1 MAQLLASRY
10 EVGPL
15 LGTGGMAR
23 VVRGRDTR
31 LDRPVAIKL
40 VPADAIDPAGR
51 ERFGREARSSA
62 GFDHPNAV
70 TAFDAGESD
79 GYLFLVMELVDGSS
93 LAELLAQRGPLPFDE
108 IVRIEDGMLAAL
120 GAAHAAGI
128 VHRDVK
134 PGNVLLDVHG
144 RVKLAD
150 FGIAR
155 RLDDLTSDLT
165 GVGRFIGT
173 PKYLAPEQIAGDPA
187 TPASDLYA
195 AGVVL
200 YEMVAGTP
208 PFDGP
213 SPMELAWAHHHAPV
227 PEVRVARP
235 DVPPALA
242 ATIATAMAKD
252 PSHRFATADAMR
264 RALTSP
270 PAPTMAGAATALLA
284 APVLP
289 PTVVGPASSP
299 PPPGALRSDPRQ
311 SSPRRRW
318 GWLVALAVLLAAA
331 AAAIVL
337 GRNDDSPDP
346 PPSST
351 VATAVPA
358 ADTAT
363 ETSTPI
369 TSPSETS
376 PPVTTAAPQ
385 TTPAPTDPPATDPPE
400 TDPPATE
407 PPVTDPPSPELP
419 NDLDE
424 LLGVPSDLYGPRTDD
439 LLDELVEVGGDP
451 ERARQLLERANEW
464 IQDGELEPGLL
475 PVLDQLF
482 GPLAAQA
489 GNNGQGGGDGGGN
502 GGDDGGDDGGGGD
515 D

>member
-93 LAELLAQRGPLPFDE
+93 LAELLATRGPLPFDE
-108 IVRIEDGMLAAL
+108 VVRIEDGMLAAL

-134 PGNVLLDVHG
+134 PGNVLLDGHG

-187 TPASDLYA
+187 TPATDLYA

-200 YEMVAGTP
+200 YEMVAGAP

-227 PEVRVARP
+227 PDVRVARP

-242 ATIATAMAKD
+242 ATISTAMAKD
-252 PSHRFATADAMR
+252 PVQRFATADAMR
-264 RALTSP
+264 RARIRP
-270 PAPTMAGAATALLA
+270 PAPATPAAATALLA

-299 PPPGALRSDPRQ
+299 PPPPAAPRSDPGP
-311 SSPRRRW
+311 SPARRRW
-318 GWLVALAVLLAAA
+318 GWILALAVLLAVA

-337 GRNDDSPDP
+337 GRDDDPTDPTSPP
-346 PPSST
+346 T
-351 VATAVPA
+351 TATAVTA
-358 ADTAT
+358 GTTAT
-363 ETSTPI
+363 VQSAPT
-369 TSPSETS
+369 TSPPETS
-376 PPVTTAAPQ
+376 PPATTVA
-385 TTPAPTDPPATDPPE
+385 PE
-400 TDPPATE
+400 TTSAPTE
-407 PPVTDPPSPELP
+407 PPPTEPPPTEPAVTDPPPAVLP
-419 NDLDE
+419 NDLGD
-424 LLGVPSDLYGPRTDD
+424 LLGAPGDLYGPRTED
-439 LLDELVEVGGDP
+439 LLAELGEVGDDP
-451 ERARQLLERANEW
+451 ERAQQLLERAGQW
-464 IQDGELEPGLL
+464 VDDGELNPLVL
-475 PVLDQLF
+475 PVLEQLY
-482 GPLAAQA
+482 GDLAAQA
-489 GNNGQGGGDGGGN
+489 SNSGQGSGDDGGGS
-502 GGDDGGDDGGGGD
+502 GGDDGGGGGD
-515 D
+515 DGGGDD